1 MIFTKTGRLLKN
13 YKFQYKKTDLKCV
26 REYKYLGFLVTPS
39 GEISSGL
46 EDLRIRALKA
56 LAKIKKALG
65 IQFRLN
71 VNNTLHLFSYMVKP
85 ILLYCSDFWGC
96 LKLPK
101 NNPIERLHL
110 SFCKQ
115 LLGVRK
121 QTNTDGVLLELGQI
135 PITLDARKMAI
146 RNWER
151 IHKENANELLIASHK
166 YAMKESLPWETSQ
179 RDLFSVNGLLDLFQ
193 SKVDK
198 TEDSRNKSAANIMYR
213 RLIDQFQQTSLES
226 IKTSSKMKTLSL
238 LKEEPGRESYLTD
251 ITNPRHRRALS
262 KLRLSSH
269 TLEVE
274 RGRYTEPDHNKRFCK
289 FCKQQGLQKV
299 EDEHHFLL
307 VCPMSKELR
316 ERFLPLEILNNC
328 HLTDDEKF
336 TQAFL
341 YDMKKTAKFIFLA
354 FENRDITLDVLNTLH
369 EMMANVDSLLRKESI
384 ISDTYVVK
392 SVRNGGMKMTLS
404 STLPTY
410 AVTNISPN
418 GMKLT
423 LSKEGSLV

>member
-1 MIFTKTGRLLKN
+1 
-13 YKFQYKKTDLKCV
+13 
-26 REYKYLGFLVTPS
+26 
-39 GEISSGL
+39 
-46 EDLRIRALKA
+46 
-56 LAKIKKALG
+56 
-65 IQFRLN
+65 
-71 VNNTLHLFSYMVKP
+71 MVKP

-299 EDEHHFLL
+299 EDEQHFLL

-341 YDMKKTAKFIFLA
+341 YDMKK
-354 FENRDITLDVLNTLH
+354 N
-369 EMMANVDSLLRKESI
+369 S
-384 ISDTYVVK
+384 
-392 SVRNGGMKMTLS
+392 
-404 STLPTY
+404 
-410 AVTNISPN
+410 
-418 GMKLT
+418 
-423 LSKEGSLV
+423 